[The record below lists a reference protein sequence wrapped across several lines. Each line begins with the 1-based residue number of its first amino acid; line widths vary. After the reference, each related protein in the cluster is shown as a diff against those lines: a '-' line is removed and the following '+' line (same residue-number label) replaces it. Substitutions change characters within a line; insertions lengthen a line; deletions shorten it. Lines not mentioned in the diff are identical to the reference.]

1 MNPQPQQAGRISAA
15 LLPEFDHEM
24 ATTRKTLERV
34 PEDKFDW
41 APHPKS
47 MKLGQLASHLADM
60 PSWGTVGLKQDSMDL
75 APAGAPPYQPFQ
87 AGTRAQ
93 VLERFDKNVAA
104 ARAAI
109 ADTADQE
116 YMKPWSLLRGGQTLM
131 TMPKV
136 AVVRSFVVNHIIH
149 HRGQLSVYLRL
160 NNVPVP
166 SIYGPS
172 ADEGNM

>member
-1 MNPQPQQAGRISAA
+1 MNPQPQQTGRISAA

-41 APHPKS
+41 APHQKS
-47 MKLGQLASHLADM
+47 MKLGQLASHIADM

-75 APAGAPPYQPFQ
+75 APVGGAPYQPFQ
-87 AGTRAQ
+87 AASRAQ

-109 ADTADQE
+109 ADTDDPG
-116 YMKPWSLLRGGQTLM
+116 YMKPWSLLRSGQTLM

-136 AVVRSFVVNHIIH
+136 AVVRSFMINHIIH

-160 NNVPVP
+160 NDVPVP

-172 ADEGNM
+172 ADEGSM

>member
-1 MNPQPQQAGRISAA
+1 MNPQTQQAGMISAS
-15 LLPEFDHEM
+15 LVPEFDHEM

-34 PEDKFDW
+34 PEDKFGW
-41 APHPKS
+41 QPHQKS
-47 MKLGQLASHLADM
+47 MTLGQLASHLADM

-75 APAGAPPYQPFQ
+75 APAGGASYQPFQ
-87 AGTRAQ
+87 ATTRAQ
-93 VLERFDKNVAA
+93 VLERFDKNVAS
-104 ARAAI
+104 ARAAM
-109 ADTADQE
+109 AETGDQE
-116 YMKPWSLLRGGQTLM
+116 YMKPWSLLRSGQTLM

-136 AVVRSFVVNHIIH
+136 AVVRSFMLNHIIH

>member
-1 MNPQPQQAGRISAA
+1 MNPQQQQAGRISAA

-41 APHPKS
+41 APHQKS
-47 MKLGQLASHLADM
+47 MKLGQLASHIADM
-60 PSWGTVGLKQDSMDL
+60 PSWGTAGLKQDSLDL
-75 APAGAPPYQPFQ
+75 APVGGAPYQPFQ
-87 AGTRAQ
+87 ASSRAQ
-93 VLERFDKNVAA
+93 VLERFDKNVAG

-109 ADTADQE
+109 ADTADAE
-116 YMKPWSLLRGGQTLM
+116 YMKPWSLLRSGQTLM
-131 TMPKV
+131 TLPKV
-136 AVVRSFVVNHIIH
+136 AVVRSFMINHIIH

-160 NNVPVP
+160 NDVPVP

-172 ADEGNM
+172 ADEGSM

>member
-41 APHPKS
+41 APHQKS
-47 MKLGQLASHLADM
+47 MKLGQLASHLAEM
-60 PSWGTVGLKQDSMDL
+60 PSWAVAGLKQDSLDL
-75 APAGAPPYQPFQ
+75 APVGGPAFEQFLA
-87 AGTRAQ
+87 ASRAQ
-93 VLERFDKNVAA
+93 VLERFDQTVAA
-104 ARAAI
+104 ALAAI
-109 ADTADQE
+109 TEAGDQE
-116 YMKPWSLLRGGQTLM
+116 YMKPWSLLRSGQTLM
-131 TMPKV
+131 TMPKI
-136 AVVRSFVVNHIIH
+136 AVVRSFVMNHIIH

-172 ADEGNM
+172 ADEGSM

>member
-1 MNPQPQQAGRISAA
+1 MNPQQQQAGRISAA

-24 ATTRKTLERV
+24 ATTRRTLERV

-41 APHPKS
+41 APHQKS

-60 PSWGTVGLKQDSMDL
+60 PSWGTVGLKQDSIDL
-75 APAGAPPYQPFQ
+75 APPGGPAYQPFQ
-87 AGTRAQ
+87 ASTRAQ
-93 VLERFDKNVAA
+93 VLERFDKNVAS
-104 ARAAI
+104 ARTAI
-109 ADTADQE
+109 ADTGDPE
-116 YMKPWSLLRGGQTLM
+116 YMKPWSLLRAGQTLM

-136 AVVRSFVVNHIIH
+136 AVVRSFMMNHIIH

-160 NNVPVP
+160 NDVPVP

>member
-1 MNPQPQQAGRISAA
+1 MNPQPQQTGRISAA

-24 ATTRKTLERV
+24 ATTRTTLERV

-41 APHPKS
+41 APHQKS

-75 APAGAPPYQPFQ
+75 APEGGAPYQPFQ
-87 AGTRAQ
+87 AASRTQ

-104 ARAAI
+104 ASAAI
-109 ADTADQE
+109 ADTDDPE
-116 YMKPWSLLRGGQTLM
+116 YMKPWSLLRSGQTLM
-131 TMPKV
+131 TMPKI
-136 AVVRSFVVNHIIH
+136 AVVRSFMINHIIH

-160 NNVPVP
+160 NDVPVP

>member
-1 MNPQPQQAGRISAA
+1 MNPQQQQTGRISAA

-24 ATTRKTLERV
+24 ATTRRTLERV

-60 PSWGTVGLKQDSMDL
+60 PSWGAVGLKQDSLDL
-75 APAGAPPYQPFQ
+75 APPGAPPYQPFQ
-87 AGTRAQ
+87 AASRAQ

-104 ARAAI
+104 ARTAI
-109 ADTADQE
+109 ADTGDPE
-116 YMKPWSLLRGGQTLM
+116 YMKPWSLLRGGQTLL

-136 AVVRSFVVNHIIH
+136 GVIRSFVMNHIIH

-172 ADEGNM
+172 ADEGGM